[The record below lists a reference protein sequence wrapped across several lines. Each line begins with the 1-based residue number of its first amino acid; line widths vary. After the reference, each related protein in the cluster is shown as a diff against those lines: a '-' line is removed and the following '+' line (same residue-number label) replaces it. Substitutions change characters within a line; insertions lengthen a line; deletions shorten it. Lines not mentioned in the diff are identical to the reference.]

1 MKKIMSWILMLTLLL
16 PLAGVRVSASDVI
29 GPLELSEIEE
39 IDKEKIRS
47 YSVNYNNRIIDDSIG
62 DDDLDYLLEKFSNEN
77 LICINSEIGFET
89 DAIGQNTYKR
99 PKDGS
104 FTIRM
109 VDEETWKNYQ
119 YHFAFDKDKV
129 YVVSPQIIDISD
141 KRYYNGWFEFKDENT
156 YDELIAFFEELYAE
170 DVAIDEKRES
180 DSQKNKIAISDFK
193 ILYNGTM
200 QLVFSD
206 PFQWG
211 VCSYIREGET
221 EPVYVYYFG
230 LINDPDY
237 KLFAISET
245 MEENNTVVLD
255 NKERMLTIKDGGSVG
270 VEYDTNMDLSY
281 AFKIQVNVA
290 DDMTADGITT
300 FYKHFDETTTV
311 TKKIDMSEYTQTGK
325 LPAELFSAENN
336 INYSGEENKVKDFT
350 KIYTETFTT
359 NNSLLKNGEWGI
371 CKYNTEASGDV
382 TAIYLYIADEDVYLI
397 RGKKQLSADFTNII
411 SFSTQAIVDENEIFN
426 YDKYRIQLN
435 IGVNTGRE
443 VYYRLISHINHT
455 YHDINMNFLNKVGEF
470 EGVDIVSNKVQET
483 TEQTKETETKTE
495 DNKTEEKQQT
505 ETKTEEKTE
514 NDKVT
519 AEKTEEKEE
528 SEKTEEKQ
536 ETEKEEEKAQTT
548 EQTEKNADKAE
559 TEETVISEPDF
570 IDVPKS
576 HWAYYEID
584 EFSER
589 GIVLGYGNG
598 YFGVNDSIT
607 YEHFGLLLERMFQY
621 NAENTESKPAI
632 REDVIVSVVKAL
644 NWDVAN
650 ADESIIEK
658 TFTDCDGIK
667 AENRKYIAAAIEK
680 GLVEG
685 YAGKLFAD
693 SNLTRAETVTL
704 LARAERF

>member
-39 IDKEKIRS
+39 IDKEKLRN
-47 YSVNYNNRIIDDSIG
+47 YSVSYRGKRIHNAITDE
-62 DDDLDYLLEKFSNEN
+62 DLDYFLEIFSNEN
-77 LICINSEIGFET
+77 LNCINSEIGYET
-89 DAIGQNTYKR
+89 SGYQG
-99 PKDGS
+99 DGCI
-104 FTIRM
+104 TIYM
-109 VDEETWKNYQ
+109 S
-119 YHFAFDKDKV
+119 DKV
-129 YVVSPQIIDISD
+129 NYKSFAYQFILNGEKIFVTKPQIISSD
-141 KRYYNGWFEFKDENT
+141 VLDKKLYQGWFEFKDKNT
-156 YDELIAFFEELYAE
+156 YDELIAFLEKRRVEDEEAE
-170 DVAIDEKRES
+170 DKALEES
-180 DSQKNKIAISDFK
+180 MKNKVAISDFK
-193 ILYNGTM
+193 ILYTG
-200 QLVFSD
+200 VFQVD
-206 PFQWG
+206 NYADMEWG
-211 VCSYIREGET
+211 ACSYIREGEK
-221 EPVYVYYFG
+221 EPVIALYYSV
-230 LINDPDY
+230 INLPELKDFDIY
-237 KLFAISET
+237 ENI
-245 MEENNTVVLD
+245 EENNTFVI
-255 NKERMLTIKDGGSVG
+255 KQAERMVTLEQDNTDGY
-270 VEYDTNMDLSY
+270 EYDSKYELNST
-281 AFKIQVNVA
+281 FKLQVNVTEN
-290 DDMTADGITT
+290 MTAENI
-300 FYKHFDETTTV
+300 TV
-311 TKKIDMSEYTQTGK
+311 TYMHHSHNIWNTVNIDMSEYKETGR
-325 LPAELFSAENN
+325 LPEEFFAVENNVNYEETTDTFKESEIKTSESAEQKQENN
-336 INYSGEENKVKDFT
+336 KTGT
-350 KIYTETFTT
+350 TE
-359 NNSLLKNGEWGI
+359 
-371 CKYNTEASGDV
+371 NTEGNKI
-382 TAIYLYIADEDVYLI
+382 T
-397 RGKKQLSADFTNII
+397 
-411 SFSTQAIVDENEIFN
+411 EN
-426 YDKYRIQLN
+426 
-435 IGVNTGRE
+435 
-443 VYYRLISHINHT
+443 
-455 YHDINMNFLNKVGEF
+455 
-470 EGVDIVSNKVQET
+470 
-483 TEQTKETETKTE
+483 
-495 DNKTEEKQQT
+495 
-505 ETKTEEKTE
+505 KTEEKTE

-519 AEKTEEKEE
+519 EEKTEEKEE

-548 EQTEKNADKAE
+548 EQTEKDADKTE

-650 ADESIIEK
+650 TDESIIEK

-667 AENRKYIAAAIEK
+667 AENKKYIAAAIEK